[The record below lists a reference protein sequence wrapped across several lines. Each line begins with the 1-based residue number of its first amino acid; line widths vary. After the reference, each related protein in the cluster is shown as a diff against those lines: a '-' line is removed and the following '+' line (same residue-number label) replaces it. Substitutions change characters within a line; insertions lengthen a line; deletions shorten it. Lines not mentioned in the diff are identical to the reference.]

1 MINESWFPKLGRKQ
15 SALGG
20 QHSAKAAM
28 SNWQLGK
35 PHQPQ
40 ICADD
45 RRLEQPRIN
54 ANITNHSFVFIREIR
69 G

>member
-20 QHSAKAAM
+20 QHSAKAAI

-40 ICADD
+40 ICTDD
-45 RRLEQPRIN
+45 RRLEQPRTTRI
-54 ANITNHSFVFIREIR
+54 SQSFIREIR